1 MVTIWPPKEKRKAI
15 NTILPKEILDITCD
29 FAVVEFQGKV
39 ATVYK
44 LQDGVGKV
52 TFECLDSGGNEGRI
66 ILATDR
72 QEFGV

>member
-1 MVTIWPPKEKRKAI
+1 MVG
-15 NTILPKEILDITCD
+15 
-29 FAVVEFQGKV
+29 FQGRV

-66 ILATDR
+66 ILAPDR